1 MPINTAAVGLETDVY
16 SFDITARQ
24 CLAYAAALGETAEV
38 YFDDARPGG
47 IVAVPAMTVALE
59 WPPSRDIRI
68 MPGFGASDAERLRGV
83 HAAQDTHFH
92 QPIRPGDQ
100 LNNRGRIISVERI
113 RPGTRVIFRFD
124 ITDLAG
130 KAVVT
135 SYSTVIYRAVETK
148 GDDLISEAAP
158 AWLGGDA
165 PTEWAETIVPI
176 ARELPHVYSECAD
189 IWNPIH
195 TEREVALAA
204 GLPDIILHGTC
215 TWALALKAVIEA
227 YADGDPVRLA
237 RFSGR
242 FTGMVIPGSVITVRH
257 GGVAGGAYV
266 EVIAADGTAAISE
279 GRAVFR

>member
-24 CLAYAAALGETAEV
+24 CLAYSAALGETADI
-38 YFDDARPGG
+38 YFNDARPGG

-59 WPPSRDIRI
+59 WPPSRDIRV
-68 MPGFGASDAERLRGV
+68 MPGFGATDTERLLGV

-92 QPIRPGDQ
+92 LPIRPGDQ
-100 LNNRGRIISVERI
+100 LNNRGRVISVERI
-113 RPGTRVIFRFD
+113 SRGTRVIFRFD
-124 ITDLAG
+124 TMGSAG
-130 KAVVT
+130 EAVVT
-135 SYSTVIYRAVETK
+135 SYSTVIYRDVETR
-148 GDDLISEAAP
+148 GDDMIGEAAP

-165 PTEWAETIVPI
+165 PTAWAETIIPI

-215 TWALALKAVIEA
+215 TWALAAKAVVEA
-227 YADGDPVRLA
+227 HADGNPLSLA

-242 FTGMVIPGSVITVRH
+242 FTGMVIPGGFITARH
-257 GGVAGGAYV
+257 GAVKNGAHF
-266 EVIAADGTAAISE
+266 EVIADDGAVAISE
-279 GRAVFR
+279 GRAFFR